1 MRSIQFKVDVD
12 DVYVDNRGNIC
23 ANIQIKWGRNNIRS
37 RVIDI
42 TQLLKQEPPR

>member
-23 ANIQIKWGRNNIRS
+23 ANIQIKWSRHTRS

-42 TQLLKQEPPR
+42 TELLRKEPPK